1 MPLRAEPVDLAGLV
15 VGQLAEVADVAVR
28 GDHEVPRRV
37 GEAVQQGERM
47 VSAVDDECVI
57 AFLGHAEHAALLL
70 VRALDVFQPPRG
82 PELLHHR
89 ALLPDVDSRTGT
101 AYKPESSSRPIERNA
116 MSPRGLVPAVF
127 ALALA
132 FVVPAYAHTSDFD
145 TVPDAAGDGDPD
157 ITRVVT
163 GSNSAGSITFVVGIG
178 NRTQLA
184 ATELVQ
190 ILIDSDNNV
199 GTGQQPNGAE
209 YELEMSAQDVHL
221 LRWNGSTFERVTTQ
235 TAYGYIYNGF
245 RLMVNKSELGG
256 VPNGAF
262 RYWVHTTSGAASDD
276 STATRMRCRGRRS
289 SCGSASSRPSR
300 RSRSAS
306 STAPRCASSG
316 AT

>member
-1 MPLRAEPVDLAGLV
+1 
-15 VGQLAEVADVAVR
+15 
-28 GDHEVPRRV
+28 
-37 GEAVQQGERM
+37 
-47 VSAVDDECVI
+47 
-57 AFLGHAEHAALLL
+57 
-70 VRALDVFQPPRG
+70 
-82 PELLHHR
+82 
-89 ALLPDVDSRTGT
+89 
-101 AYKPESSSRPIERNA
+101 

-221 LRWNGSTFERVTTQ
+221 LRWNGSTFERVTSQ

-276 STATRMRCRGRRS
+276 SNASPHAISQQKVQLRISEFATLKTVKVGKQYGAAMRVFRS
-289 SCGSASSRPSR
+289 DLNENTSDGLVRCVAKVGKKTLKIAAVFPEDI
-300 RSRSAS
+300 AGCIG
-306 STAPRCASSG
+306 TAPKTAKKKTIKLTLSLTLDG
-316 AT
+316 ATVSRTVSIKVT